1 MISTLRHLV
10 VDSWLGRI
18 IALLIFLAFVGWG
31 VGDMVGSY
39 NGDQANIAVK
49 IGTRQIGAQD
59 LANAIQNEMPR
70 VAQQMGL
77 SNPSQLTPAVREQV
91 AQGVLQRM
99 LAQNEVLALADR
111 NGMKVPDALVRNEI
125 FGMSVFHG
133 TDGQFDRKLFNSKLS
148 QIHITERDLLA
159 KVRDDIG
166 ARNLLEG
173 LGNGMKVPDSVLDQ
187 LLSYNTL
194 AHQVDLL
201 RLDSASVAVP
211 VAPEEAQ
218 LRRFYDLHP
227 WLYRS
232 AEYRH
237 AKLVL
242 LSADTIAR
250 TLTIPDADLKRFY
263 EFEIQKYD
271 VPETRSLEVLT
282 LQDRAAAEAV
292 LAAWKASGDYVA
304 LQKQNPAAAAVAFPN
319 ARKADIPSPE
329 LAKAAFEAPSG
340 VIEGPIESPA
350 GWIVFRV
357 TAIDAPHKTDFDHA
371 KADIRDEV
379 ARSQAPQILGGRV
392 ASLQDAIAG
401 SADLEQ
407 IPTDL
412 GAVPAQGSLDAQG
425 LTKDG
430 EVAPLPGSDA
440 IRKAIIARI
449 FSQKKGEKPSL
460 VNGPDGS
467 AFAVLVDEIEPGH
480 VKPYDT
486 VREQVGHDWLRER
499 QMHMADE
506 RATTLMQAARK
517 SGGLDKAVAGTTDE
531 AQMQKDLMIS
541 RMQNGNLPSALLSQI
556 FSTPV
561 GKTGMMAD
569 GDALYVFTVK
579 ATRPA
584 SPESTKA
591 LRASMQSQL
600 QDTLRT
606 DVPVVFVHSLEGQ
619 IKPVPNMPVLQQALK
634 AGTGQE

>member
-49 IGTRQIGAQD
+49 IGTRQIGAEE
-59 LANAIQNEMPR
+59 LASAIQNEMPR
-70 VAQQMGL
+70 VAQQMGV
-77 SNPSQLTPAVREQV
+77 SNAAQLTPDVRQQV

-99 LAQNEVLALADR
+99 LAQNEALALADR

-125 FGMSVFHG
+125 FAMSVFHG
-133 TDGQFDRKLFNSKLS
+133 TNGQFDRKLFDSKLR
-148 QIHITERDLLA
+148 QIHLTERDLLA

-173 LGNGMKVPDSVLDQ
+173 LGSGMKVPSSVLAQ
-187 LLSYNTL
+187 LIKYNTL
-194 AHQVDLL
+194 EHRVDLL
-201 RLDSASVAVP
+201 RIDSASVAVP

-232 AEYRH
+232 TEYRH
-237 AKLVL
+237 AKIVL
-242 LSADTIAR
+242 LTADSIAR

-263 EFEIQKYD
+263 EFELQKYD
-271 VPETRSLEVLT
+271 VPETRNLEVLT
-282 LQDRAAAEAV
+282 VSDRKSADALV
-292 LAAWKASGDYVA
+292 SAWKADGDWTA
-304 LQKQNPAAAAVAFPN
+304 IQKRDPSAAAVAFPG
-319 ARKADIPSPE
+319 ARQADIPSPE
-329 LAKAAFEAPSG
+329 LAKAAFVAPSG
-340 VIEGPIESPA
+340 EVEGPVESPA

-357 TAIDAPHKTDFDHA
+357 TAITPPHKTDFEHA
-371 KADIRDEV
+371 KAAIRDEV
-379 ARSQAPQILGGRV
+379 ARSQAPQLLGSRV
-392 ASLQDAIAG
+392 ATLQDAIAG

-425 LTKDG
+425 MTKDG
-430 EVAPLPGSDA
+430 EIAPLPGSDA
-440 IRKAIIARI
+440 VRKAVIARI
-449 FSQKKGEKPSL
+449 FTQKKGEKPSL
-460 VNGPDGS
+460 VNGPEGS

-480 VKPYDT
+480 VKPYEA

-499 QMHMADE
+499 QMHGADE
-506 RATTLMQAARK
+506 RATTIMQAARK
-517 SGGLDKAVAGTTDE
+517 TGSLVKAVAGTGDE
-531 AQMQKDLMIS
+531 NALQKNVVVS
-541 RMQNGNLPSALLSQI
+541 RMQNGGLPSGLLSQI
-556 FSTPV
+556 FSTPI
-561 GKTGMMAD
+561 GETGMIAD
-569 GDALYVFTVK
+569 GDTLYVFTVNGTLA
-579 ATRPA
+579 ATA
-584 SPESTKA
+584 ESTKA
-591 LRASMQSQL
+591 LRESMQSQL
-600 QDTLRT
+600 QETMRA

-619 IKPVPNMPVLQQALK
+619 IKPKPNMAVLQQALK

>member
-49 IGTRQIGAQD
+49 IGTRQIGAEE
-59 LANAIQNEMPR
+59 LASAIQNEMPR
-70 VAQQMGL
+70 VAQQMGV
-77 SNPSQLTPAVREQV
+77 SNAAQLTPDVRQQV

-99 LAQNEVLALADR
+99 LAQNEALALADR

-125 FGMSVFHG
+125 FAMSVFHG
-133 TDGQFDRKLFNSKLS
+133 TNGQFDRKLFDSKLR
-148 QIHITERDLLA
+148 QIHLTERDLLA

-173 LGNGMKVPDSVLDQ
+173 LGNGMKVPSSVLDQ
-187 LLSYNTL
+187 LIKYNTL
-194 AHQVDLL
+194 EHRVDLL

-232 AEYRH
+232 TEYRH
-237 AKLVL
+237 AKIVL
-242 LSADTIAR
+242 LTADSIAR

-263 EFEIQKYD
+263 EFELQKYD
-271 VPETRSLEVLT
+271 VPETRNLEVLT
-282 LQDRAAAEAV
+282 VSDRKSADALV
-292 LAAWKASGDYVA
+292 SAWKADGDWA
-304 LQKQNPAAAAVAFPN
+304 AIQKRDPSAAAVAFPG
-319 ARKADIPSPE
+319 ARQADIPSPE
-329 LAKAAFEAPSG
+329 LAKAAFVAPSG
-340 VIEGPIESPA
+340 EIEGPVESPA

-357 TAIDAPHKTDFDHA
+357 TAITPPHKTDFEHA
-371 KADIRDEV
+371 KAAIRDEV
-379 ARSQAPQILGGRV
+379 ARSQAPQLLGSRV
-392 ASLQDAIAG
+392 ATLQDAIAG

-425 LTKDG
+425 MTKDG
-430 EVAPLPGSDA
+430 EIAPLPGSDA
-440 IRKAIIARI
+440 VRKAVIARI
-449 FSQKKGEKPSL
+449 FTQKKGEKPSL
-460 VNGPDGS
+460 VNGPEGS

-480 VKPYDT
+480 VKPYEA

-499 QMHMADE
+499 QMHGADE
-506 RATTLMQAARK
+506 RATTIMQAARK
-517 SGGLDKAVAGTTDE
+517 TGSLVKAVAGTGDE
-531 AQMQKDLMIS
+531 NALQKNVVVS
-541 RMQNGNLPSALLSQI
+541 RMQNGGLPSGLLSQI
-556 FSTPV
+556 FSTPI
-561 GKTGMMAD
+561 GETGMIAD
-569 GDALYVFTVK
+569 GDTLYVFTVNGTLA
-579 ATRPA
+579 ATA
-584 SPESTKA
+584 ESTKA
-591 LRASMQSQL
+591 LRESMQSQL
-600 QDTLRT
+600 QETMRA

-619 IKPVPNMPVLQQALK
+619 IKPKPNMAVLQQALK

>member
-49 IGTRQIGAQD
+49 IGTRQIGAEE
-59 LANAIQNEMPR
+59 LASAIQNEMPR
-70 VAQQMGL
+70 VAQQMGV
-77 SNPSQLTPAVREQV
+77 SNAAQLTPDVRQQV

-99 LAQNEVLALADR
+99 LAQNEALALADR

-125 FGMSVFHG
+125 FAMSVFHG
-133 TDGQFDRKLFNSKLS
+133 TNGQFDRKLFDSKLR
-148 QIHITERDLLA
+148 QIHLTERDLLA

-173 LGNGMKVPDSVLDQ
+173 LGSGMKVPSSVLAQ
-187 LLSYNTL
+187 LIKYNTL
-194 AHQVDLL
+194 EHRVDLL
-201 RLDSASVAVP
+201 RIDSASVAVP

-232 AEYRH
+232 TEYRH
-237 AKLVL
+237 AKIVL
-242 LSADTIAR
+242 LTADSIAR

-263 EFEIQKYD
+263 EFELQKYD
-271 VPETRSLEVLT
+271 VPETRNLEVLT
-282 LQDRAAAEAV
+282 VSDRKSADALV
-292 LAAWKASGDYVA
+292 SAWKADGDWTA
-304 LQKQNPAAAAVAFPN
+304 IQKRDPSAAAVAFPG
-319 ARKADIPSPE
+319 ARQADIPSPE
-329 LAKAAFEAPSG
+329 LAKAAFVAPSG
-340 VIEGPIESPA
+340 EVEGPVESPA

-357 TAIDAPHKTDFDHA
+357 TAITPPHKTDFEHA
-371 KADIRDEV
+371 KAAIRDEV
-379 ARSQAPQILGGRV
+379 ARSQAPQLLGSRV
-392 ASLQDAIAG
+392 ATLQDAIAG

-425 LTKDG
+425 MTKDG
-430 EVAPLPGSDA
+430 EIAPLPGSDA
-440 IRKAIIARI
+440 VRKAVIARI
-449 FSQKKGEKPSL
+449 FTQKKGEKPSL
-460 VNGPDGS
+460 VNGPEGS

-480 VKPYDT
+480 VKPYEA

-499 QMHMADE
+499 QMHGADE
-506 RATTLMQAARK
+506 RATTIMQAARK
-517 SGGLDKAVAGTTDE
+517 TGSLVKAVAGTGDE
-531 AQMQKDLMIS
+531 NALQKNVVVS
-541 RMQNGNLPSALLSQI
+541 RMQNGGLPSGLLSQI
-556 FSTPV
+556 FSTSI
-561 GKTGMMAD
+561 GETGMIAD
-569 GDALYVFTVK
+569 GDTLYVFTVNGTLA
-579 ATRPA
+579 ATA
-584 SPESTKA
+584 ESTKA
-591 LRASMQSQL
+591 LRESMQSQL
-600 QDTLRT
+600 QETMRA

-619 IKPVPNMPVLQQALK
+619 IKPKPNMAVLQQALK